1 MTDPR
6 ETSGPGRQPCS
17 AASRARAGYL
27 AEAGSTLLTCFS
39 AETHTC
45 IDANAAF
52 AGLIGVPK
60 AALVGRHLS
69 QVFEPQCLA
78 LIEPF
83 MHGTREDRQEQLFE
97 LRIRDAAGRVRDF
110 DVILL
115 PYAPGGAVL
124 ELCLVMHEVTR
135 FRAMARMAHEAA
147 ARLHRFMD
155 ASTEG
160 IVFQR
165 DGVIVDMNPALAR
178 LLGYVGQDI
187 IGRRVMD
194 FVSPDYRDIV
204 IGKFRRNVVN
214 SPYEVTLLHRDGY
227 DIPAELVS
235 SNVEFDGEML
245 RMTLV
250 RDIRA
255 RRAAERRMRE
265 LAERDGLTGLY
276 NRRMFLEQ
284 LPARIA
290 GLAERE
296 QTAALL
302 FIDLDR
308 FKQVN
313 DRHGHAQGDR
323 LLQTVGRELLT
334 FLTPGDI
341 AGRMGGDEF
350 AVLLTGIQ
358 PEAAA
363 HRARALL
370 ARLQAAFDFTGL
382 TEMAYASI
390 GLALF
395 PNHSQTADTLRRQAD
410 QAMYLAKAQGGNAVR
425 LYAPAD

>member
-6 ETSGPGRQPCS
+6 ESSGPGKQQCGM
-17 AASRARAGYL
+17 ASHARAGFL
-27 AEAGSTLLTCFS
+27 AQAGSTLLACFS
-39 AETHTC
+39 AETHVC
-45 IDANAAF
+45 VEANAAF
-52 AGLIGVPK
+52 ARLAGVPED
-60 AALVGRHLS
+60 ALVGRHLS
-69 QVFEPQCLA
+69 RVFEPECLA
-78 LIEPF
+78 LVTPF
-83 MHGTREDRQEQLFE
+83 MHHALEDRQEHLFE
-97 LRIRDAAGRVRDF
+97 LSMRDAAGSVRDF
-110 DVILL
+110 DVSLL
-115 PYAPGGAVL
+115 PYAPGDTVL
-124 ELCLVMHEVTR
+124 ELCMVMHEVTR

-165 DGVIVDMNPALAR
+165 DGVIVDANPALAR

-187 IGRRVMD
+187 IGLRVID

-204 IGKFRRNVVN
+204 IGKFHANIVN

-227 DIPAELVS
+227 DIPVELVS
-235 SNVEFDGEML
+235 SNIAFDGEML

-284 LPARIA
+284 LPARMA
-290 GLAERE
+290 GLTESE

-323 LLQTVGRELLT
+323 LLQTVGRELLA

-358 PEAAA
+358 PEAAR
-363 HRARALL
+363 HRAQALL
-370 ARLQAAFDFTGL
+370 ARLQAAFNATGL

-390 GLALF
+390 GVALF
-395 PNHSQTADTLRRQAD
+395 PNHGQTADTLRRQAD

-425 LYAPAD
+425 LYAPAG

>member
-1 MTDPR
+1 MTEP
-6 ETSGPGRQPCS
+6 TVLPNAS
-17 AASRARAGYL
+17 ASQ
-27 AEAGSTLLTCFS
+27 GSTTSRVLGAFIAHSDMALLACFS
-39 AETHTC
+39 AKSQTC
-45 IDANAAF
+45 LDASTAF
-52 AGLIGVPK
+52 AMLFGLTPK
-60 AALVGRHLS
+60 TIMGRHLA
-69 QVFEPQCLA
+69 QVFAPDDLA
-78 LIEPF
+78 LVEHF
-83 MHGTREDRQEQLFE
+83 MRLAGDHGQEQQFE
-97 LRIRDAAGRVRDF
+97 LSLRTDDGGVRDF
-110 DVILL
+110 DVSLL
-115 PYAPGGAVL
+115 PYAHPAGTL
-124 ELCLVMHEVTR
+124 ELCLGLHEVTR

-178 LLGYVGQDI
+178 LMGHADQEL
-187 IGRRVMD
+187 IGRRAID

-204 IGKFRRNVVN
+204 IGKFRDKIEN
-214 SPYEVTLLHRDGY
+214 SPYEVTLLHREGY
-227 DIPAELVS
+227 DIPVELIS
-235 SNVEFDGEML
+235 RNIEFDGEIL

-255 RRAAERRMRE
+255 RRAAESRIRE

-276 NRRMFLEQ
+276 NRRVLLEQ
-284 LPARIA
+284 LPTRIA
-290 GLAERE
+290 GLAESE

-323 LLQTVGRELLT
+323 LLQAVGRVLLG

-350 AVLLTGIQ
+350 AMLLTGVQ
-358 PEAAA
+358 PEAAL
-363 HRARALL
+363 HRAQALL
-370 ARLQAAFDFTGL
+370 ARLQTAFDAAGL
-382 TEMAYASI
+382 VDLAYASI
-390 GLALF
+390 GVALF
-395 PNHSQTADTLRRQAD
+395 PNHAQTADTLRRQAD

-425 LYAPAD
+425 LYAPAG

>member
-6 ETSGPGRQPCS
+6 ESSNHGRQPCS
-17 AASRARAGYL
+17 AASRARAGFM
-27 AEAGSTLLTCFS
+27 AQHGSTLLACFS
-39 AETHTC
+39 TETHAC
-45 IDANAAF
+45 MDANAAF
-52 AGLIGVPK
+52 ASLFGMHED
-60 AALVGRHLS
+60 ALVGRHLS
-69 QVFEPQCLA
+69 RVFAPECVAQ
-78 LIEPF
+78 IEPF
-83 MHGTREDRQEQLFE
+83 MHDALEDRQEQLFE
-97 LRIRDAAGRVRDF
+97 LSLRDAVGSVRDF
-110 DVILL
+110 DVSLL

-124 ELCLVMHEVTR
+124 ELCMVMHEVTR

-178 LLGYVGQDI
+178 LMGYVGQDI
-187 IGRRVMD
+187 IGRRAID

-204 IGKFRRNVVN
+204 IGRFRSKVEN
-214 SPYEVTLLHRDGY
+214 SPYEVTLLHREGY
-227 DIPAELVS
+227 DIPVELVS

-290 GLAERE
+290 GLTERE

-323 LLQTVGRELLT
+323 LLQTVGRELLA

-350 AVLLTGIQ
+350 AVLLTGVQ
-358 PEAAA
+358 PEAAG
-363 HRARALL
+363 HRAQALL
-370 ARLQAAFDFTGL
+370 ARLQAAFDATGL

-390 GLALF
+390 GVALF
-395 PNHSQTADTLRRQAD
+395 PNHGQTADTLRRQAD

-425 LYAPAD
+425 LYAPAG

>member
-1 MTDPR
+1 MTNP
-6 ETSGPGRQPCS
+6 TVLSN
-17 AASRARAGYL
+17 
-27 AEAGSTLLTCFS
+27 
-39 AETHTC
+39 
-45 IDANAAF
+45 ANA
-52 AGLIGVPK
+52 
-60 AALVGRHLS
+60 
-69 QVFEPQCLA
+69 PQ
-78 LIEPF
+78 
-83 MHGTREDRQEQLFE
+83 GS
-97 LRIRDAAGRVRDF
+97 AAGRVLGAFIAHSDMALLACFSAQGQICMDASTAFATLFGLTPVAIMGRPLAQILTPESLTLVEHFMQRALNDGQEQQFEFSLRADDGGVRNF
-110 DVILL
+110 DVSLL
-115 PYAPGGAVL
+115 PYAHPAGTL

-165 DGVIVDMNPALAR
+165 DGVIVDMNPALSR
-178 LLGYVGQDI
+178 MLGYADQAI
-187 IGRRVMD
+187 IGQRAID

-204 IGKFRRNVVN
+204 VGKYRGNVEKT
-214 SPYEVTLLHRDGY
+214 PYEVTLLHREGY
-227 DIPAELVS
+227 DIPVELVS
-235 SNVEFDGEML
+235 RNIEFDGEIL

-276 NRRMFLEQ
+276 NRRVMLEQ
-284 LPARIA
+284 LPTRIA
-290 GLAERE
+290 GLTESE

-323 LLQTVGRELLT
+323 LLQAVGRELLG

-350 AVLLTGIQ
+350 AMLLTGVQ
-358 PEAAA
+358 PEAAL
-363 HRARALL
+363 HRAQALL
-370 ARLQAAFDFTGL
+370 ARLQAAFEATGL
-382 TEMAYASI
+382 PELAYASI
-390 GLALF
+390 GVALF
-395 PNHSQTADTLRRQAD
+395 PNHGQTADTLRRQAD

-425 LYAPAD
+425 LYAPAG